1 MQTINL
7 DFTVEETP
15 RHKVYF
21 LARAIRTLIDPGAY
35 SSKLINAEGE
45 RVYRIVY
52 SGHEEVLLFGPITK

>member
-1 MQTINL
+1 MNL

-21 LARAIRTLIDPGAY
+21 LARAIRTLIDPDAY

-45 RVYRIVY
+45 RVYRIVFD
-52 SGHEEVLLFGPITK
+52 EENPKTPLHFLQQHVA